1 MLQEILAHT
10 PIWVWFILLF
20 LISRGIKASQDRY
33 VSLKTI
39 LILPVLMLLWSLQG
53 LLQHFGAT
61 IDVLMVWL
69 SGIGLGLG
77 AMMKFGNKNAVTF
90 ADDGQFHLRG
100 SWIPMIFLVSLFLMK
115 YAENVLV
122 VMLPALKVD
131 LRFVIVVSV
140 VYGIMN
146 GVFLANFVRA
156 IVLLKKKKLNTVPET
171 V

>member
-1 MLQEILAHT
+1 MLQEILTHT

-39 LILPVLMLLWSLQG
+39 LILPV
-53 LLQHFGAT
+53 
-61 IDVLMVWL
+61 
-69 SGIGLGLG
+69 
-77 AMMKFGNKNAVTF
+77 F
-90 ADDGQFHLRG
+90 ADDGQIHLRG